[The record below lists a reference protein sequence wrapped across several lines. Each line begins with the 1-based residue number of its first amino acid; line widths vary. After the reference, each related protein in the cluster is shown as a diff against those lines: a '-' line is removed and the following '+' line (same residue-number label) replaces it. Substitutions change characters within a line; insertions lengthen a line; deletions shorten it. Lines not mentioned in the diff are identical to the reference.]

1 MKRRNVALSAL
12 VLCGGISISGGI
24 VDKVE
29 RKKEDLVEYYNPVVC
44 EILFVDL
51 LFDELISHLS
61 EEEVLEIRRVLAG
74 VVEEGGA
81 H

>member
-1 MKRRNVALSAL
+1 MKRRSVALSAL

-29 RKKEDLVEYYNPVVC
+29 HKEDLVEYYNPVVC

>member
-1 MKRRNVALSAL
+1 M
-12 VLCGGISISGGI
+12 
-24 VDKVE
+24 DKVE
-29 RKKEDLVEYYNPVVC
+29 RKEEAVEYCNPVVC